1 MIKPKVYHYS
11 VSANTPY
18 TFNFDVDCST
28 FLVKNMG
35 TDNLQVSFG
44 DVIDNDSYINVMPKT
59 AEVIYSTAYTVPE
72 AETNQVTVLSV
83 GNCDVEIRLLEF

>member
-11 VSANTPY
+11 VISNTPY

-35 TDNLQVSFG
+35 NENLKLSYG
-44 DVIDNDSYINVMPKT
+44 EEIDDESYIIILPKT
-59 AEVIYSTAYTVPE
+59 AEVIYATAVSIPNS
-72 AETNQVTVLSV
+72 ETNKITVSSTD
-83 GNCDVEIRLLEF
+83 NCDVEIRLLEY